1 MEPVGKAPA
10 SRCEAALCRQF
21 PGRRIRKVTGQWV
34 TARQGAPV
42 AVRSTV
48 FEPREAIRPAGPAV
62 APPDAARRDGR

>member
-1 MEPVGKAPA
+1 
-10 SRCEAALCRQF
+10 
-21 PGRRIRKVTGQWV
+21 VTGQWV

-48 FEPREAIRPAGPAV
+48 FEPREAIRPAGPA